1 MAVYEVDSLS
11 TSAGHIFQLFR
22 QGSVRTRGE
31 LRQLT
36 GLSRSTVLQRVAA
49 LIEAGY
55 LKEEG
60 QSASTGG
67 RPPVVLIPNDEGKT
81 ILTAD
86 LGATHGR
93 LAVTDG
99 AGRFLAETG
108 LESRIDAGP
117 EEVLIRVFDT
127 FKRLLRQVGRRP
139 SEVVGIGLGLPG
151 PVDVESATV
160 FQPPIMPGWHNFP
173 IREFTARR
181 FRAPVFV
188 ENDANLMAFGEG
200 RAHYP
205 DAQSLLFVKVATGIG
220 AGLVING
227 AIYNGMDGGAGDIGH
242 VRVSEAA
249 GHLCDCGADGCLAA
263 VAGGKAIARMLTEHG
278 VDAHSSREVVRLVQD
293 GNPDAV
299 AATRGAGR
307 LLGQVLATAVSLL
320 NPQILVLGGD
330 MGSTHEHFLLGMR
343 ESIYQRTQPLAT
355 RSLTIATTQ
364 LGDRAGVVGASELV
378 RDRIFSSGAVD
389 STIASALTSSTAG
402 GQDSTFSH
410 RRADQLRATAS
421 TTSAT

>member
-1 MAVYEVDSLS
+1 MAVNPADSLS

-60 QSASTGG
+60 KIASTGG

-99 AGRFLAETG
+99 AGKFLAEIELG
-108 LESRIDAGP
+108 SRIDTGA
-117 EEVLIRVFDT
+117 EEVLIRVMDAL
-127 FKRLLRQVGRRP
+127 KRLLRQAGRQP
-139 SEVVGIGLGLPG
+139 STVIGIGLGLPG
-151 PVDVESATV
+151 PVNVTSATL
-160 FQPPIMPGWHNFP
+160 FQPPLMPGWHNFP
-173 IREFTARR
+173 IRELIARR
-181 FRAPVFV
+181 FQAPVFV
-188 ENDANLMAFGEG
+188 ENDANLMAFGES

-205 DAQSLLFVKVATGIG
+205 DAHSLLFVKVATGIG
-220 AGLVING
+220 AGLVIDG
-227 AIYNGMDGGAGDIGH
+227 EIYDGVDGGAGDIGH
-242 VRVSEAA
+242 VRISEAA
-249 GHLCDCGADGCLAA
+249 GHRCDCGADGCLAA
-263 VAGGKAIARMLTEHG
+263 VAGGKAIARTLSQRG
-278 VDAHSSREVVRLVQD
+278 IAAQSSRDVVRLVQD

-299 AATRGAGR
+299 AVTRGAGR
-307 LLGQVLATAVSLL
+307 LLGQVLATTVSLL

-355 RSLTIATTQ
+355 RSLIIATTQ

-378 RDRIFSSGAVD
+378 RDRVFSCEAVD
-389 STIASALTSSTAG
+389 YAIAGLTEQYSG
-402 GQDSTFSH
+402 
-410 RRADQLRATAS
+410 
-421 TTSAT
+421 